1 MNTFGTRVYLPPL
14 DTNLFGICL
23 LCESA
28 GFADWSPEQV
38 RQQRVVDADLD
49 VPSLSLRS
57 LTVQLACHGRH
68 YYTGTVSPPT
78 PRSSSP
84 PPILLS
90 GADADASMSAL
101 YTKTSTTPSRSS
113 TRVCPLRY
121 ASPHSGRCANPD
133 PVTMSTQVKCVSSGG
148 SQTPP
153 ENGIPLV
160 IERRCKSV
168 PGHPWTTTRKAST
181 CRRGAPRRIEDAHWH
196 RNGPGERRH
205 ATAERSRECLAAIF
219 EVE

>member
-1 MNTFGTRVYLPPL
+1 MPIWTCPP
-14 DTNLFGICL
+14 
-23 LCESA
+23 
-28 GFADWSPEQV
+28 
-38 RQQRVVDADLD
+38 
-49 VPSLSLRS
+49 LRS
-57 LTVQLACHGRH
+57 LTVQLACHSRR
-68 YYTGTVSPPT
+68 YYTGTVSPST

-196 RNGPGERRH
+196 RNGPGECRH